1 MEKLKI
7 KYVCLILAVI
17 LLAGCGDKKKKP
29 PSPDIVATYQ
39 NGEISIA
46 DVEKYFQ
53 QRIDGLKVLVGDS
66 LAAIKDQIPQD
77 KEMYR
82 AIIRD
87 MVLDEMVK
95 RTIREKQLNNREN
108 ISHALEHI
116 EEELTLDQLHSEMHE
131 KDRIPVSEIDIQ
143 KYYDENRQQFGD
155 KPLYDVRDQI
165 KTILESRNESDY
177 VENYLRQLKE
187 SATITKN
194 YELLRVPEPTE
205 QELQAYYEKNKET
218 YKQPAQWI
226 LDQIE
231 IADTT
236 GQAQQLARKAWTR
249 LGAGENFALVA
260 EAFGKD
266 SSFTTFDYSSGARSE
281 AFDNAVTAL
290 NPGEYS
296 KPIAENGKYY
306 IVRLKEKTPA
316 SYLPFEQ
323 VRGVIRRLLMDER
336 EKKIYEQ
343 NNNQTLFTIHG
354 RRFTLGDFFQEYQ
367 ELSPS
372 EQEKYRTYEQ
382 RVQMV
387 DRMIERLLLLEDSYD
402 RMLNAKTKDEVEHVR
417 EDILKQTLHREEVD
431 QKVEVTDEEVKEFYE
446 QNKERFKTPPRAK
459 ISIIVVRR
467 GQDETAG
474 QKSKEK
480 IDEAY
485 DKLKGG
491 FFTKGMSFEEAAKK
505 YSEDT
510 QTAEN
515 GGRLEK
521 SNNSMVE
528 MFNHEFH
535 EKFMDLDEG
544 EITEPFTMGSD
555 YLIVKMREK
564 QQPKQL
570 SFEAVKAHLKEDL
583 KLKKHDELMAQMYQ
597 KMLNQANLVIYDQ
610 VLENL
615 VNSKKEVNNLP

>member
-1 MEKLKI
+1 M
-7 KYVCLILAVI
+7 LAF
-17 LLAGCGDKKKKP
+17 LLLVGCGGDEKTP
-29 PSPDIVATYQ
+29 PSPNTVATYD
-39 NGEISIA
+39 NGEITLT
-46 DVEKYFQ
+46 DVENYIQ
-53 QRIDGLKVLVGDS
+53 QRIEGLKVLMGDS
-66 LAAIKDQIPQD
+66 LAALKDQIPED
-77 KEMYR
+77 KEIYR
-82 AIIRD
+82 GIIRD

-116 EEELTLDQLHSEMHE
+116 EEELTLEQLHSEMHE
-131 KDRIPVSEIDIQ
+131 KDRIPVREIDIQ
-143 KYYDENRQQFGD
+143 QYYDENRQQFAG
-155 KPLYDVRDQI
+155 KPLYEVREQI
-165 KTILESRNESDY
+165 KTILESRNETDY
-177 VENYLRQLKE
+177 VKNYVRQLEE

-194 YELLRVPEPTE
+194 YDLLKVPEPTE
-205 QELQAYYEKNKET
+205 QELRAYYEKNKET

-236 GQAQQLARKAWTR
+236 GQAEQLARKAWTR
-249 LGAGENFALVA
+249 LGAGESFTLVA

-266 SSFTTFDYSSGARSE
+266 SSFTTIEYNAGVRGE
-281 AFDNAVTAL
+281 AFDKVVTAL

-296 KPIAENGKYY
+296 EPTEENGKYY
-306 IVRLKEKTPA
+306 IVRVKKKIPA
-316 SYLPFEQ
+316 TYLPFEE
-323 VRGVIRRLLMDER
+323 VPGIIRRLLMNER
-336 EKKIYEQ
+336 EKTLYEQ
-343 NNNQTLFTIHG
+343 NKNKTLFTLHG
-354 RRFTLGDFFQEYQ
+354 RRFTLGDFYQEYK
-367 ELSPS
+367 ELPPS
-372 EQEKYRTYEQ
+372 EQEKYRTYDQ
-382 RVQMV
+382 RVQLV
-387 DRMIERLLLLEDSYD
+387 DGMIERLLLLEDSYD

-431 QKVEVTDEEVKEFYE
+431 QKVEVTDEQVKEFYE

-467 GQDETAG
+467 GQDEQAD
-474 QKSKEK
+474 QKAKEK

-491 FFTKGMSFEEAAKK
+491 FFTKGMPFEEAAKK
-505 YSEDT
+505 YSEDP

-515 GGRLEK
+515 GGRLERWISE
-521 SNNSMVE
+521 SNNPIVE
-528 MFNHEFH
+528 MFDHEFH

-544 EITEPFTMGSD
+544 EITEPFTMGSN

-564 QQPKQL
+564 QEPGRL
-570 SFEAVKAHLKEDL
+570 PFEEVKDHLKEDL

-597 KMLNQANLVIYDQ
+597 KMLDQANLVIYDQ

-615 VNSKKEVNNLP
+615 AKEGGE